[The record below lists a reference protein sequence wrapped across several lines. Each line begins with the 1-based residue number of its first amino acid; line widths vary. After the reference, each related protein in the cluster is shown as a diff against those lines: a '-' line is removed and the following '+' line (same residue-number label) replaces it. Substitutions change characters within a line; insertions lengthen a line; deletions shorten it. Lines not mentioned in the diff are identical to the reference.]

1 MYNTDKEYSIVGKVE
16 IGTDEYRD
24 LIKSSIENEREAS
37 NERSNRWKAE
47 ERAKKAEEQLSNLKQ
62 RYEEQLSNLKQR
74 YEAIEEFFVSNPA
87 MRSRYTQFLIARSFN
102 TATPNAEVQNND

>member
-1 MYNTDKEYSIVGKVE
+1 MYNTDKKYSIVGKVE

-62 RYEEQLSNLKQR
+62 RYE
-74 YEAIEEFFVSNPA
+74 AIEEFFVSNPDI
-87 MRSRYTQFLIARSFN
+87 RSRYTQFLINRSFN